1 MKKTILPV
9 IVSLGLLSVGFM
21 FGTVVTNGKNQK
33 LQEKVELSHSQKIDS
48 LNSVIKDKDWQIETL
63 QEECQMKESEIS
75 FWGQMYDKCRGIKY

>member
-21 FGTVVTNGKNQK
+21 FGTLVSNGKNPEVQ
-33 LQEKVELSHSQKIDS
+33 QEIELSHRQKIDS
-48 LNSVIKDKDWQIETL
+48 LKSVIKDKDFQIETL

-75 FWGQMYDKCRGIKY
+75 FWGQMYDKCRGFE

>member
-21 FGTVVTNGKNQK
+21 FGTLVSNGKNTEVQ
-33 LQEKVELSHSQKIDS
+33 QEIELSHRQKIDS
-48 LNSVIKDKDWQIETL
+48 LKSVIKDKDWQIETL

-75 FWGQMYDKCRGIKY
+75 YWGQKYDSLRTK

>member
-1 MKKTILPV
+1 MKKTIIPV

-21 FGTVVTNGKNQK
+21 FGTLVSNGKNTEVQ
-33 LQEKVELSHSQKIDS
+33 QEIDLSHRQKIDS
-48 LNSVIKDKDWQIETL
+48 LKSVIKDKDFQIETL

>member
-33 LQEKVELSHSQKIDS
+33 LQEQVELSHRQKIDS
-48 LNSVIKDKDWQIETL
+48 LKSVIKDKDFQIETL

-75 FWGQMYDKCRGIKY
+75 FWGQMYDKCRGFK

>member
-1 MKKTILPV
+1 MKKTIIPV

-21 FGTVVTNGKNQK
+21 FGTLVTNGKNK
-33 LQEKVELSHSQKIDS
+33 ELQEKVELSHRQKIDS
-48 LNSVIKDKDWQIETL
+48 LKSVIKDKEWQIETL

>member
-21 FGTVVTNGKNQK
+21 FGTLVSNGKNTEVQ
-33 LQEKVELSHSQKIDS
+33 QEIELSHRQKIDS
-48 LNSVIKDKDWQIETL
+48 LKSVIKDKDFQIETL

-75 FWGQMYDKCRGIKY
+75 FWGQMYDRCRGFK

>member
-21 FGTVVTNGKNQK
+21 FGTLVSNGKNQK
-33 LQEKVELSHSQKIDS
+33 LQEQVELSHRQKIDS
-48 LNSVIKDKDWQIETL
+48 LKSVIKDKDFQIETL

-75 FWGQMYDKCRGIKY
+75 FWGQMYDRCRGFK

>member
-1 MKKTILPV
+1 MKKTIIPI

-21 FGTVVTNGKNQK
+21 FGTLVSNGKNQK

-75 FWGQMYDKCRGIKY
+75 FWGQMYDRCRGFK

>member
-1 MKKTILPV
+1 MKKTIIPV

-75 FWGQMYDKCRGIKY
+75 FWGQMYDKCRGFK

>member
-1 MKKTILPV
+1 MKKTIIPI

-21 FGTVVTNGKNQK
+21 FGTLVSNGRNKE

-48 LNSVIKDKDWQIETL
+48 LNSVIKDKEWQIETL

-75 FWGQMYDKCRGIKY
+75 FWGQMYDKCRGFE

>member
-1 MKKTILPV
+1 MKKTIIPV

-21 FGTVVTNGKNQK
+21 FGTLVTNGKTQK
-33 LQEKVELSHSQKIDS
+33 LQEKVELSHRQKIDS
-48 LNSVIKDKDWQIETL
+48 LKSVIKDKEWQIETL

>member
-33 LQEKVELSHSQKIDS
+33 LQEKVELSHRQKIDS
-48 LNSVIKDKDWQIETL
+48 LKSVIKDKDFQIETL

-75 FWGQMYDKCRGIKY
+75 FWGQMYDRCRGFK

>member
-21 FGTVVTNGKNQK
+21 FGTLVSNGKNQK
-33 LQEKVELSHSQKIDS
+33 LQEQVELSHRQKIDS
-48 LNSVIKDKDWQIETL
+48 LKSVIKDKDFQIETL

-75 FWGQMYDKCRGIKY
+75 FWGQMYDKCRGFK

>member
-1 MKKTILPV
+1 MKKTIIPI

-21 FGTVVTNGKNQK
+21 FGTLVSNGKNQK

-75 FWGQMYDKCRGIKY
+75 FWGQMYDKCRGFK

>member
-21 FGTVVTNGKNQK
+21 FGTLVSNGKNQK
-33 LQEKVELSHSQKIDS
+33 LQEKVELSHRQKIDS
-48 LNSVIKDKDWQIETL
+48 LKSVIKDKDFQIETL

-75 FWGQMYDKCRGIKY
+75 FWGQMYDRCRGFK

>member
-1 MKKTILPV
+1 MKKTIIPI

-21 FGTVVTNGKNQK
+21 FGTLVSNGKNQK

-48 LNSVIKDKDWQIETL
+48 LNSVIKDKEWQIETL

>member
-21 FGTVVTNGKNQK
+21 FGTLVTNGKNQK
-33 LQEKVELSHSQKIDS
+33 LQEKVELSHRQKIDS
-48 LNSVIKDKDWQIETL
+48 LKSVIKDKEWQIETL

-75 FWGQMYDKCRGIKY
+75 FWGQMYDKCRGFE

>member
-1 MKKTILPV
+1 MKKTIIPI

-21 FGTVVTNGKNQK
+21 FGTLVSNGKNQK

>member
-33 LQEKVELSHSQKIDS
+33 LQEQVELSHRQKIDS
-48 LNSVIKDKDWQIETL
+48 LKSVIKDKDFQIETL

-75 FWGQMYDKCRGIKY
+75 FWGQMYDRCRGFK